1 MIRHAPFFSCW
12 LPAAAALACLVPGMA
27 LADDPL
33 GNSAIA
39 PPANRQYVAVL
50 VGVSDYA
57 NLPDDVELTTSA
69 SDVDALARVLEN
81 KANFNH
87 VFTLTNAAATR
98 DGIRNLLSQQV
109 KPLLQPDDVMVLY
122 ITGHGMGADLGMP
135 IFLAHDS
142 TPENAQEDAF
152 QLADL
157 ARDLQSWIP
166 TKTTVIAT
174 DIIHAQ
180 NFQGLPFYGPA
191 ASDWPSMPNGTLLL
205 SATQTETPA
214 KEGAF
219 AASLISALSGK
230 ADLDYDTH
238 ITQEEL
244 VTFLMNKG
252 NKQGHLPGVA
262 GRPDNGAVI
271 ATGFEPPPI
280 PESPTIDISVGTAGT
295 DGGGH
300 VAATSA
306 PTVAYPDVTIS
317 AAKFVFQEGDAQSVQ
332 CRKMPVT
339 ACTPSCYVREF
350 KAGPCKISAVVDG
363 VQMTADVPIFSKGKY
378 DCERKAGSLHCE
390 GPFL

>member
-1 MIRHAPFFSCW
+1 MIRYGQSPMRW
-12 LPAAAALACLVPGMA
+12 LPTAAALACLLPVTAG
-27 LADDPL
+27 ADDPA
-33 GNSAIA
+33 GTGVIT
-39 PPANRQYVAVL
+39 PPSNRQYVAVL

-57 NLPDDVELTTSA
+57 NLPDDVELSKSA
-69 SDVDALARVLEN
+69 SDVDTLARALET

-109 KPLLQPDDVMVLY
+109 KPLLQPDDVMVVYLS
-122 ITGHGMGADLGMP
+122 GHGMGADLGMP

-157 ARDLQSWIP
+157 ARDLQAWIP

-174 DIIHAQ
+174 DIIHEQ

-191 ASDWPSMPNGTLLL
+191 ASDWPSMPKGTLIV

-219 AASLISALSGK
+219 ASALTSALSGD
-230 ADLDYDTH
+230 ADLNYDTH
-238 ITQEEL
+238 VTQDEL
-244 VTFLMNKG
+244 VTYLMNALR
-252 NKQGHLPGVA
+252 KQNQLPSVA
-262 GRPDNGAVI
+262 GRLENSAVI

-280 PESPTIDISVGTAGT
+280 PDSPTINIAMGEAGSEGTVQTPVNTKPA
-295 DGGGH
+295 
-300 VAATSA
+300 
-306 PTVAYPDVTIS
+306 VAYPDITIS

-332 CRKMPVT
+332 CRTMPVT

-363 VQMTADVPIFSKGKY
+363 VQMTAEVPIFSKGKY
-378 DCERKAGSLHCE
+378 DCQRKAATLHCE